1 MKVNYFTQ
9 QLASHVSVII
19 AAVLLVGLLFSHFF
33 EQYVYD
39 TKTDELSQYG
49 RALLTD
55 IDRSTKPSQQTLQSY
70 GQVLNSR
77 DIQYS
82 LFDEDSKIIYST
94 GLKTPLIELNE
105 SEWAQL
111 QSGKA
116 VTVRQEQRRFDQAVT
131 FVLLPY
137 FQGPQ
142 FVGGIL
148 LTSPIEGPRAIIT
161 QMNRYL
167 TYAALTAF
175 VVAVIL
181 SGLLSIYHGR
191 RIKRLRLAT
200 AAVSAGDYSIRIP
213 ESGRDEI
220 DALATDFNAM
230 ISDLHTSHEEIE
242 NLENRRRQFMA
253 DVSHELRTPLT
264 TIRGTIEG
272 LRSDLISESEKDH
285 ALRLASGET
294 KRLLRLVNENL
305 DYEKIRSNQITL
317 FKQPIRIL
325 ELFEVI
331 REQLQPAAEQR
342 GTVIDVIA
350 PETLTVFADY
360 DRLTQIL
367 LNIIKNSIQFTE
379 AGEISLSATS
389 DHQNVVLVIQDT
401 GIGMDSEEVE
411 KIWSRFYKAID
422 SRTSNPYGEFGLGLS
437 IVRQLVTLHG
447 GAIDVSS
454 RKGQGSIF
462 TIRLPKEPETGAS
475 AD

>member
-9 QLASHVSVII
+9 QLVSHVSVIV
-19 AAVLLVGLLFSHFF
+19 AAILLVGLLFSHFF

-39 TKTDELSQYG
+39 TKTDELAQYG
-49 RALLTD
+49 HALLTD
-55 IDRSTKPSQQTLQSY
+55 IDRSPKPSQQTLQSF

-82 LFDEDSKIIYST
+82 LFDEESNIIYST

-116 VTVRQEQRRFDQAVT
+116 VSVRQEQSRFDQAVT

-148 LTSPIEGPRAIIT
+148 LTSPIEGPREIIS

-167 TYAALTAF
+167 VYAALTALA
-175 VVAVIL
+175 VAIVL

-200 AAVSAGDYSIRIP
+200 AAVSAGDYTIRIP

-220 DALATDFNAM
+220 DALATDFNTM
-230 ISDLHTSHEEIE
+230 VRDLYTSHEEIE

-272 LRSDLISESEKDH
+272 LRSDLISEKEKDK
-285 ALRLASGET
+285 ALQLASGET

-317 FKQPIRIL
+317 IKQPIRII

-331 REQLQPAAEQR
+331 REQLEPAAQQR
-342 GTVIDVIA
+342 GTAIRVES

-367 LNIIKNSIQFTE
+367 LNITKNSIQFTE
-379 AGEISLSATS
+379 RGEISLLAKTDSQ
-389 DHQNVVLVIQDT
+389 HVILEIQDT

-447 GAIDVSS
+447 GTIEVSS
-454 RKGQGSIF
+454 QKGHGALF
-462 TIRLPKEPETGAS
+462 TIQLPKES
-475 AD
+475 I